1 MHLPLGHFSNETIL
15 ILESSVGRRQDN
27 GELLVEEGE
36 TMIISSV
43 LENPGSCQA
52 RHVTLK
58 IPSKIL
64 KSFIDWIHHTSERQV

>member
-1 MHLPLGHFSNETIL
+1 MHLLLGHFLNETIL

-36 TMIISSV
+36 AMIISSV
-43 LENPGSCQA
+43 LENPGSCPA
-52 RHVTLK
+52 RHVTPK